1 MKLKHKYSF
10 IIKYGIINITKNN
23 DKNKY
28 FTKITKKIKKKSK
41 DRKFFVLLFKNKIN
55 KINKINIFINL
66 YK

>member
-23 DKNKY
+23 HKNKY